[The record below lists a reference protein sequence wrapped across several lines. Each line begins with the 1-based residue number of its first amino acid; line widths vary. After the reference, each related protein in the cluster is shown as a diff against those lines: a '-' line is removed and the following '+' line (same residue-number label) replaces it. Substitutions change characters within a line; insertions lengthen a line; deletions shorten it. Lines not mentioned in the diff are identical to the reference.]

1 MIKYKK
7 WRDFI
12 MKEKNTKGKEL
23 LKILQE
29 NYEIETAQDISS
41 ALKDMFKD
49 ALQEMMNAEFDAS
62 MGYSKYDKKS
72 EKTNYRNGSTKKNL
86 KSEFGSFEFETPRD
100 RNGEFDPKIV
110 PKSKRDVS
118 GIEDKIISLYGRG
131 LTTREINEQIQDLYG
146 IEVSATMVSN
156 ITDQIIPEIKEW
168 QERPLE
174 DVYPFVFIDAV
185 HFSVREDNRVVK
197 KAAYVVLGIDSN
209 GYKSVLGIY
218 IGENESAKYWLGVL
232 NDLKDRGIKD
242 ILIMC
247 SDNLTG
253 IKEAINAAFPNTVQ
267 QRCIVH
273 MIRNSVKYV
282 NYKDLKAFTSDLKLI
297 YTSKNE
303 KEAYEKLQEVKEKW
317 KDKYA
322 SAFKIWESNWDAI
335 CPFFQFSADIRKIM
349 YTTNTIESLNRQF
362 RKYTKT
368 KSVFPTDMS
377 LLKCLYLSVQN
388 IEKKWYVP
396 YRNWGPI
403 LSELS
408 IMFDGRI

>member
-1 MIKYKK
+1 
-7 WRDFI
+7 
-12 MKEKNTKGKEL
+12 MKENNQGKEI
-23 LKILQE
+23 LKLLQE
-29 NYEIETAQDISS
+29 NYDIKTAQDLSG
-41 ALKDMFKD
+41 ALKDMFKG
-49 ALQEMMNAEFDAS
+49 ALQEMMNAEFDTS

-72 EKTNYRNGSTKKNL
+72 EKTNYRNGTTKKKL
-86 KSEFGSFEFETPRD
+86 KSEFGEFDFETPRD
-100 RNGEFDPKIV
+100 RNGDFEPKIV
-110 PKSKRDVS
+110 PKNTRDVS

-168 QERPLE
+168 QERPL
-174 DVYPFVFIDAV
+174 DSVYPFVFIDAV
-185 HFSVREDNRVVK
+185 HFSVREDNHVVK
-197 KAAYVVLGIDSN
+197 KAAYIVLGIDSE
-209 GYKSVLGIY
+209 GFKEILGIW

-232 NDLKDRGIKD
+232 NDLKGRGVKD
-242 ILIMC
+242 ILILC

-253 IKEAINAAFPNTVQ
+253 IKDAINAAYPNTVQ

-282 NYKDLKAFTSDLKLI
+282 NYKDLKEFTKDLKQI
-297 YTSKNE
+297 YTSSNE
-303 KEAYEKLQEVKEKW
+303 KKGYDKLQEIKNKW
-317 KDKYA
+317 KDKY
-322 SAFKIWESNWDAI
+322 SISFKTWEENWDAI
-335 CPFFQFSADIRKIM
+335 CPFFQFSEHIRKIM

-377 LLKCLYLSVQN
+377 LLKCLYLSTKN
-388 IEKKWYVP
+388 ISKKWDQA
-396 YRNWGPI
+396 YRNWGTI

>member
-1 MIKYKK
+1 MVKK
-7 WRDFI
+7 
-12 MKEKNTKGKEL
+12 ETNSKGKEL

-29 NYEIETAQDISS
+29 NYEIETVQDISA

-49 ALQEMMNAEFDAS
+49 ALQEMMNAEFDSS

-72 EKTNYRNGSTKKNL
+72 EKDNYRNGTTKKKL
-86 KSEFGSFEFETPRD
+86 KSEFGEFDFETPRD
-100 RNGEFDPKIV
+100 RNGEFEPKIV
-110 PKSKRDVS
+110 PKNTRDVS

-168 QERPLE
+168 QERPLDE
-174 DVYPFVFIDAV
+174 VYPFVFIDAV

-197 KAAYVVLGIDSN
+197 KAAYIVLGINSE
-209 GYKSVLGIY
+209 GYKEVLGIY
-218 IGENESAKYWLGVL
+218 IGENESSKYWLGVF
-232 NDLKDRGIKD
+232 NELKERGVKD

-253 IKEAINAAFPNTVQ
+253 IKEAINAAFPNAVQ

-282 NYKDLKAFTSDLKLI
+282 NYKDLKAFTADLKLI

-303 KEAYEKLQEVKEKW
+303 KEGYEKLQEVKEKW
-317 KDKYA
+317 EEKYA
-322 SAFKIWESNWDAI
+322 SAFKIWESNWDSI
-335 CPFFQFSADIRKIM
+335 CPFFQFSEPIRKIM

-368 KSVFPTDMS
+368 KSVFPTDMA
-377 LLKCLYLSVQN
+377 LLKCLYLSVKN
-388 IEKKWYVP
+388 IDKKWDQA

-408 IMFDGRI
+408 IMFDNRI

>member
-1 MIKYKK
+1 M
-7 WRDFI
+7 
-12 MKEKNTKGKEL
+12 EKNSQGKEILKL
-23 LKILQE
+23 LQN
-29 NYEIETAQDISS
+29 NYDIQSAQDLSS
-41 ALKDMFKD
+41 ALKDMFKG
-49 ALQEMMNAEFDAS
+49 ALQEMMNAEFDSS
-62 MGYSKYDKKS
+62 MGYSKYDKKA
-72 EKTNYRNGSTKKNL
+72 EKNNYRNGTTKKKL
-86 KSEFGSFEFETPRD
+86 KSEFGEFDFETPRD
-100 RNGEFDPKIV
+100 RNGEFEPKIV
-110 PKSKRDVS
+110 PKNTRDVS

-168 QERPLE
+168 QERPLD

-197 KAAYVVLGIDSN
+197 KAAYIVLGINSS
-209 GYKSVLGIY
+209 GFKEILGIW

-232 NDLKDRGIKD
+232 NELKQRGVKD
-242 ILIMC
+242 ILIIC

-253 IKEAINAAFPNTVQ
+253 IKDAIITAFPNTIQ

-282 NYKDLKAFTSDLKLI
+282 NYKDLKEFTKDLKLI
-297 YTSKNE
+297 YTSTNE
-303 KEAYEKLQEVKEKW
+303 KKAFEKLQEIKNKW
-317 KDKYA
+317 KDKYLT
-322 SAFKIWESNWDAI
+322 SFRTWEENWDAI
-335 CPFFQFSADIRKIM
+335 CPFFQFSDYIRKIM

-377 LLKCLYLSVQN
+377 LLKCLYLSTKN
-388 IEKKWYVP
+388 ISKKWDQS
-396 YRNWGPI
+396 YRNWETI

>member
-1 MIKYKK
+1 
-7 WRDFI
+7 
-12 MKEKNTKGKEL
+12 MKENKQGKEI
-23 LKILQE
+23 LKLIQD
-29 NYEIETAQDISS
+29 NYDIKTAQDLSS
-41 ALKDMFKD
+41 ALKDMFKG
-49 ALQEMMNAEFDAS
+49 ALQEMMNAEFDSS

-72 EKTNYRNGSTKKNL
+72 EKTNYRNGSTKKTL
-86 KSEFGSFEFETPRD
+86 KSEFGEFEFETPRD
-100 RNGEFDPKIV
+100 RNGEFEPQIV
-110 PKSKRDVS
+110 PKNTRDVS
-118 GIEDKIISLYGRG
+118 GIEDKIISLYARG

-168 QERPLE
+168 QERPLDE
-174 DVYPFVFIDAV
+174 VYPIVFIDAV
-185 HFSVREDNRVVK
+185 HFSVREENRVVK
-197 KAAYVVLGIDSN
+197 KAAYIVLGIDKE
-209 GYKSVLGIY
+209 GYKNILEIW
-218 IGENESAKYWLGVL
+218 IGENESSKFWLGVL
-232 NDLKDRGIKD
+232 NDLKQRGVQD

-253 IKEAINAAFPNTVQ
+253 IKQAIETAYPNTVQ

-273 MIRNSVKYV
+273 MIRNSVKFV
-282 NYKDLKAFTSDLKLI
+282 SYKDLKAFCNDLRKI
-297 YTSKNE
+297 YTSTNE
-303 KEAYEKLQEVKEKW
+303 TKGYEELQKAKEKW
-317 KDKYA
+317 KDKYS
-322 SAFKIWESNWDAI
+322 SAFKTWEENWDAI
-335 CPFFQFSADIRKIM
+335 CPFFQFSDGIRKIM

-377 LLKCLYLSVQN
+377 LMKCLYLSTKN
-388 IEKKWYVP
+388 ISKKWTQP

>member
-1 MIKYKK
+1 
-7 WRDFI
+7 
-12 MKEKNTKGKEL
+12 MKENNHGKEI
-23 LKILQE
+23 LKLLQE
-29 NYEIETAQDISS
+29 NYEINSAQDLSS
-41 ALKDMFKD
+41 ALKNMFKD
-49 ALQEMMNAEFDAS
+49 ALQQMMNAEFDSS
-62 MGYSKYDKKS
+62 MGYSKYDKTQ
-72 EKTNYRNGSTKKNL
+72 EKTNYRNGTTKKKL
-86 KSEFGSFEFETPRD
+86 KSEFGEFDFETPRD
-100 RNGEFDPKIV
+100 RNGEFEPKIV
-110 PKSKRDVS
+110 PKNTRDVS
-118 GIEDKIISLYGRG
+118 GIEEKIISLYGRG

-168 QERPLE
+168 QERPLD
-174 DVYPFVFIDAV
+174 DVYPIVFIDAV
-185 HFSVREDNRVVK
+185 HFSVREENRVVK
-197 KAAYVVLGIDSN
+197 KAAYVVLGIN
-209 GYKSVLGIY
+209 KEGYKEMMGIW
-218 IGENESAKYWLGVL
+218 IGENESSKFWLGVL
-232 NDLKDRGIKD
+232 NELKQRGVKD

-253 IKEAINAAFPNTVQ
+253 IKEAINTAFPNTVQ

-273 MIRNSVKYV
+273 IIRNSVKFV
-282 NYKDLKAFTSDLKLI
+282 SYKDLKSFCSDLKKI
-297 YTSKNE
+297 YTSNNE
-303 KEAYEKLQEVKEKW
+303 KQAYEELENAKEKL

-322 SAFKIWESNWDAI
+322 SAFKTWEENWDAI
-335 CPFFQFSADIRKIM
+335 CPFFQYSDSIRKIM

-377 LLKCLYLSVQN
+377 LMKCLYLSTKN
-388 IEKKWYVP
+388 ISKKWTQP

>member
-1 MIKYKK
+1 
-7 WRDFI
+7 
-12 MKEKNTKGKEL
+12 MKENNQGKEI
-23 LKILQE
+23 LKLLQE
-29 NYEIETAQDISS
+29 NYDITTAQDLSG
-41 ALKDMFKD
+41 ALKDMFKG

-62 MGYSKYDKKS
+62 MGYNKYDKKS
-72 EKTNYRNGSTKKNL
+72 EKTNYRNGTTKKKL
-86 KSEFGSFEFETPRD
+86 KSEFGEFDFETPRD
-100 RNGEFDPKIV
+100 RNGEFEPKIV
-110 PKSKRDVS
+110 PKNTRDVS

-168 QERPLE
+168 QERPL
-174 DVYPFVFIDAV
+174 DSVYPFVFIDAV
-185 HFSVREDNRVVK
+185 HFSVREDNHVVK
-197 KAAYVVLGIDSN
+197 KAAYIVLGISLE
-209 GYKSVLGIY
+209 GFKEILGIW

-232 NDLKDRGIKD
+232 NDLKGRGVKD
-242 ILIMC
+242 ILILC

-253 IKEAINAAFPNTVQ
+253 IKDAINAAYPNTVQ

-282 NYKDLKAFTSDLKLI
+282 NYKDLKEFTKDLKQI
-297 YTSKNE
+297 YTSSNE
-303 KEAYEKLQEVKEKW
+303 KKGYDKLQEIKNKW
-317 KDKYA
+317 KDKYLI
-322 SAFKIWESNWDAI
+322 SFKTWEENWDAI
-335 CPFFQFSADIRKIM
+335 CPFFQFSEYIRKIM

-377 LLKCLYLSVQN
+377 LLKCLYLSTKN
-388 IEKKWYVP
+388 ISKKWDQA
-396 YRNWGPI
+396 YRNWGTI